1 MNERILQLAKQ
12 AGVSGQSETT
22 LHPNQ
27 VKFAELVI
35 KDFVTRLKTS
45 TNVWVESME
54 LTDQNEVNKLYE
66 AQLARQLDE
75 EWYWAIK

>member
-1 MNERILQLAKQ
+1 MSENILQLAKQ
-12 AGVSGQSETT
+12 AGLSSQSETT
-22 LHPNQ
+22 IHPNQ

-35 KDFVTRLKTS
+35 QDFVTRLKTS
-45 TNVWVESME
+45 TSVWVESME